1 MGHRCGSDPSL
12 LWLWCRPVAA
22 APIQPLAWEL
32 PYTAG
37 AALKKKKKRKKEK
50 KRMRL
55 GEEVLEIL
63 GARRNHA
70 IAMRQRGWGGR
81 GEGMN

>member
-1 MGHRCGSDPSL
+1 MSCGVGHRCGSDPSL

-37 AALKKKKKRKKEK
+37 AALKRKEKKKKKKRINQIQ
-50 KRMRL
+50 R
-55 GEEVLEIL
+55 EVLLCPWFL
-63 GARRNHA
+63 G
-70 IAMRQRGWGGR
+70 
-81 GEGMN
+81 GELLESLEYSS